1 MKVVKLSRTVLI
13 NLYRAARREIG
24 PRGWWPST
32 PDGKFVPEYN
42 PDPKRELSE
51 KDRFEIALGAILTQN
66 TSWSNVTR
74 ALEMLNRIGELTFF
88 GVYRMPVEKLKLAIR
103 STGYFNQKAIKVH
116 EFCVYVALE
125 WRGRLT
131 LAMKE
136 KLPELRRKLL
146 SIHGVGPET
155 ADSILL
161 YALEKPIFVIDAY
174 TRRIFARHGL
184 ARVETPYDDLRLQIE
199 SLLTVDVSPC
209 YPSPYGRGKP
219 PSTARG
225 RVRER
230 LSGLRLTKVQLFNDY
245 HAQLVEVAKRWCKK
259 NTPLCS
265 ECPLYKKS
273 LFVKG
278 SSIRAPRPEPR
289 RRAAP

>member
-1 MKVVKLSRTVLI
+1 MKFTRSVLV
-13 NLYRAARREIG
+13 NLYRAARRELG
-24 PRGWWPST
+24 PRGWWPAT

-42 PDPKRELSE
+42 TDPKRELSE

-88 GVYRMPVEKLKLAIR
+88 GVYRMPIEKLKLAIR
-103 STGYFNQKAIKVH
+103 PTGYFNQKAIKVH

-131 LAMKE
+131 LAMKG

-174 TRRIFARHGL
+174 TRRIFSRHGL
-184 ARVETPYDDLRLQIE
+184 ARADTPYDDFRQEIE
-199 SLLTVDVSPC
+199 SKLPKSA
-209 YPSPYGRGKP
+209 K
-219 PSTARG
+219 
-225 RVRER
+225 
-230 LSGLRLTKVQLFNDY
+230 LFNDY

-259 NTPLCS
+259 NAPLCS

-278 SSIRAPRPEPR
+278 SLIRAPRPER
-289 RRAAP
+289 